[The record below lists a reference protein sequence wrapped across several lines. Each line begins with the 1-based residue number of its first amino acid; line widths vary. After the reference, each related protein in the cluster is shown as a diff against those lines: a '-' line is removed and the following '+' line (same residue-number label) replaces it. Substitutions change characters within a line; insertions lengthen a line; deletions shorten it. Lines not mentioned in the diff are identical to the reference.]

1 MQETSVRKYYTMVW
15 NHTIRV
21 RVRLP
26 LVYFYRAGHI
36 YIRGL
41 AAAKY
46 SDHVELLVSL
56 AVDSVAIS
64 FNFAGH

>member
-1 MQETSVRKYYTMVW
+1 MEPYR
-15 NHTIRV
+15 RV